1 MGLLKDTLLEKD
13 KRPTVI
19 KDCADLVDGEVSRKK
34 GVTGMMIKGGYKAFK
49 AIKPSIV
56 TDAVDILL
64 DDFTV
69 ILDRYYDNYLK
80 EQPDKEKPF
89 DRWTALRDKELA
101 NDLLSVTDNLM
112 ERSNKVAIKKVYNG
126 LRKVAERNVAEA
138 VPAVSRLVMNH
149 MG

>member
-1 MGLLKDTLLEKD
+1 MGVLKDTLLQTD
-13 KRPTVI
+13 NRPVVI
-19 KDCADLVDGEVSRKK
+19 QDCADLVDREVARKK

-64 DDFTV
+64 DDFTA
-69 ILDRYYDNYLK
+69 ILDKFYDDYLK
-80 EQPDKEKPF
+80 EQPEKTRPF
-89 DRWTALRDKELA
+89 DRWTEPRDKKLA
-101 NDLLSVTDNLM
+101 DDLLTVTDNLM
-112 ERSNKVAIKKVYNG
+112 ERSNKVAIKKVYNS

-138 VPAVSRLVMNH
+138 VPEVSKLIMKH